1 MAIKPITVSQLNGY
15 IHRVLQTDPV
25 LGNVTVR
32 GEISN
37 LKFHSSGHVYFSL
50 KDDGSK
56 INCFLAAQNLAH
68 IKCDLDEG
76 MEITAA
82 GYVSVY
88 QRGGYYSLNIRDIET
103 QGVGDL
109 AIRFEK
115 LKKKLADEGLLD
127 KSQKKELPAFPKKV
141 AVITASTGAAVQDII
156 KIITNKNDYV
166 DVMLFP
172 VLVQGPGAAHDISR
186 ALDTVNREFPD
197 TDVIITGRGGG
208 SIEDLWAFNEEE
220 VARSIYASDIPV
232 ISGVGHEIDFTIAD
246 LVADKRAET
255 PTAAADMAVPDTGE
269 IRMRLDELRE
279 DLDEDLDR
287 YIIRAEESLNAFGM
301 NALRMRLIERTERYY
316 IRSKALMDGMKNSMR
331 RIFSEKEHGM
341 ELMKQKL
348 ETLDPKSIISRG
360 YGAILDKDMK
370 MVTSAKMMEHGDLL
384 RIVLSDGDA
393 DVTVDEV
400 RRKMDG

>member
-1 MAIKPITVSQLNGY
+1 M
-15 IHRVLQTDPV
+15 
-25 LGNVTVR
+25 
-32 GEISN
+32 
-37 LKFHSSGHVYFSL
+37 
-50 KDDGSK
+50 
-56 INCFLAAQNLAH
+56 
-68 IKCDLDEG
+68 
-76 MEITAA
+76 
-82 GYVSVY
+82 
-88 QRGGYYSLNIRDIET
+88 
-103 QGVGDL
+103 
-109 AIRFEK
+109 
-115 LKKKLADEGLLD
+115 
-127 KSQKKELPAFPKKV
+127 
-141 AVITASTGAAVQDII
+141 QDII
-156 KIITNKNDYV
+156 KIITNKNNYV

-186 ALDTVNREFPD
+186 ALDTVNREFPE

-287 YIIRAEESLNAFGM
+287 YIIRAEEKLNAFGM
-301 NALRMRLIERTERYY
+301 NALRMRLIERTERYD

-348 ETLDPKSIISRG
+348 EALDPKSIISRG

-370 MVTSAKMMEHGDLL
+370 MVTSAKMMEHGDML
-384 RIVLSDGDA
+384 RLVLSDGDA